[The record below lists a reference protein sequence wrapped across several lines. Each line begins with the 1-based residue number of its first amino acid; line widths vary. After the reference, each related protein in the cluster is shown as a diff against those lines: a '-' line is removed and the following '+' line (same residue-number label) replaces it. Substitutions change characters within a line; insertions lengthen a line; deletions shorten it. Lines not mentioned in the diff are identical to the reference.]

1 MRNEAEKAN
10 IQREEELKE
19 IEKLKVQI
27 YLNNNDDSKK
37 GHVHHVIVIKDGN
50 QNRNMNTQTGPS
62 PIKKNIAN

>member
-50 QNRNMNTQTGPS
+50 QNRNMNTQTDP
-62 PIKKNIAN
+62 PQ